1 MIMSASMKTIWAPF
15 ERYRLIRQTQDLFS
29 LYSDGHM
36 NNFRSYLSSMDN
48 YENIKVFIFLIY
60 TRND

>member
-36 NNFRSYLSSMDN
+36 NNFRSYLSSKDN
-48 YENIKVFIFLIY
+48 Y
-60 TRND
+60 